1 MRYFRDQS
9 RRPQQPSTH
18 TYRLSKFLKNRCVAA
33 AKKRDYV
40 EPTSP
45 CQASRE
51 SFLRRPGKHPNDPT
65 PKPSTASPLPASLRL
80 RSSTAALEEV
90 RIIDTRIQRSTTKN
104 SKNTDAPIQ
113 NAAAA
118 VRACRP
124 SCRNRFRQG
133 RAGGRERPRARPR
146 RRLSSD
152 REPGFAPAQN
162 PAEASEPGASCDGA
176 QYMPGAAA

>member
-51 SFLRRPGKHPNDPT
+51 SFLRRPGKHQNNQT
-65 PKPSTASPLPASLRL
+65 PKPLTASLFPAPLRL

-90 RIIDTRIQRSTTKN
+90 RIIDTQTGTSRTKYR
-104 SKNTDAPIQ
+104 KALR
-113 NAAAA
+113 A
-118 VRACRP
+118 ACR
-124 SCRNRFRQG
+124 RQRG
-133 RAGGRERPRARPR
+133 AWDRSPDTTLPVTSVSSGRPQETRAGAAPHS
-146 RRLSSD
+146 RLSTRQSKPQH
-152 REPGFAPAQN
+152 RGHPAMALSTCRGQRR
-162 PAEASEPGASCDGA
+162 SFRSGCSRR
-176 QYMPGAAA
+176 